1 MRLFATILSILLL
14 NTIASAQNAGG
25 LTDLLKANVEGP
37 FVVMDLVKFKPG
49 GEEKYA
55 IYDGIVE
62 EKLKSLGGA
71 VVFRGTARKV
81 GTSKL
86 NGTEDEVDHT
96 TWDRVTFRKYPS
108 MQAVMD
114 MAGSSESQGAFPNRV
129 ASVDASF
136 VYAFSG
142 EMPSF
147 EGGPPPRNFPMP
159 VLSPPPSADTVYMLN
174 LLRFA
179 GDAGRA
185 QYFSEYGPATT
196 PLISKRGGRVVNVD
210 VTIICEA
217 PKIGPNREAMA
228 ARVAGI
234 LGLRRD
240 AVCVKATTT
249 ERLGFTGRGEGIA
262 AQAVATIML
271 PANRAAK

>member
-1 MRLFATILSILLL
+1 MRFFATILSILLL

-25 LTDLLKANVEGP
+25 ITDLLKANVEGP
-37 FVVMDLVKFKPG
+37 VVVMDLVKFKPG

-55 IYDGIVE
+55 IYDGLAE

-96 TWDRVTFRKYPS
+96 SWDRVTFRKYPS

-114 MAGSSESQGAFPNRV
+114 MVGSSEYQGAFPNRS

-147 EGGPPPRNFPMP
+147 EGGPPPGNFPMP
-159 VLSPPPSADTVYMLN
+159 VLPPPPSADTVYMLN

-179 GDAGRA
+179 GDAGRT
-185 QYFSEYGPATT
+185 QYFSKYGPATT
-196 PLISKRGGRVVNVD
+196 PLISKRGGGPVYVLKGVGPVISD
-210 VTIICEA
+210 ETIDRLILVRYPSTETFLEMIA
-217 PKIGPNREAMA
+217 TDEYQATAHFRTDAIE
-228 ARVAGI
+228 
-234 LGLRRD
+234 LGL
-240 AVCVKATTT
+240 
-249 ERLGFTGRGEGIA
+249 LFPFSY
-262 AQAVATIML
+262 AQ
-271 PANRAAK
+271 PKE